1 MTTPPILLKLA
12 QQGDAS
18 AITALM
24 NAALHGQAIRVKAQR
39 DDRCL
44 QILLKAA
51 NPLNQHAC
59 VAFIRRG
66 LLRLRLETIDSV
78 RAYAWQTGRE
88 FPSWVSEFSLDRVPL
103 PYSRLKP
110 LLPLSQAELQTMAV
124 AGNADALMVLLNR
137 AVSHTAWTV
146 KAVWKYR
153 RLYIL
158 VEADQAPAQEFSTL
172 LIGRELIGLPLLDV
186 EIVKLYGRAHQQK
199 TAAWMKELKPRSA
212 VVASEVKNPALLQ
225 LAGVSGDRQAAL
237 VLETPASSRMVE
249 LALVESEVAAPKVQ
263 ASNGST
269 RDSTCEEAGVR
280 VVEQP
285 AREEAASLP
294 QPDRSPKDSS
304 SPSTVGSK
312 PSLVG
317 LRVFQ
322 VGFAI
327 VVVGMMYWAVH

>member
-1 MTTPPILLKLA
+1 MTTQPILLKLA

-59 VAFIRRG
+59 VAFMRRG

-110 LLPLSQAELQTMAV
+110 LLSLSHAELQTLAV

-137 AVSHTAWTV
+137 AVSHTAWSI

-158 VEADQAPAQEFSTL
+158 VEADQVPAQEFATL
-172 LIGRELIGLPLLDV
+172 LIGRELINLPLLDV
-186 EIVKLYGRAHQQK
+186 EIVKLYGRAQQQK
-199 TAAWMKELKPRSA
+199 TATWVKELKPRS
-212 VVASEVKNPALLQ
+212 VVEPSRELQTPELRQ
-225 LAGVSGDRQAAL
+225 LAGVTGDRQAAL
-237 VLETPASSRMVE
+237 VLETPASSPPLE
-249 LALVESEVAAPKVQ
+249 LA
-263 ASNGST
+263 
-269 RDSTCEEAGVR
+269 
-280 VVEQP
+280 VVEP
-285 AREEAASLP
+285 AVAVSRFQARSGSIRDEADFPPVADPRIETTSLP
-294 QPDRSPKDSS
+294 QPEPSQSRDISQ
-304 SPSTVGSK
+304 PSTSLK
-312 PSLVG
+312 KNSLVG

-327 VVVGMMYWAVH
+327 VLVGMMYWAVH